1 MARINALLQKLSGG
15 NQWRRQWLVLLMALL
30 VSGCA
35 VRLAYNWLDFVI
47 GWKLDDYFELDR
59 RQRRALDAELAPL
72 LAWHRQQELPGYAR
86 LLRNLSADLA
96 GPLSTSQ
103 ISRYLDDWE
112 AATLRLA
119 ERLQQPANRVAAL
132 LSDQQ
137 VAAFM
142 VERRRKQAERRKD
155 WQEGGLAKVQRDA
168 MRKLERDIE
177 RWFGRMEPEQRQLIT
192 EWARWQQQYYPLWLD
207 YQEQWLDTL
216 EQTFAQ
222 RGTPQFGPAMIDV
235 VVNSGRVGGGRFSR
249 HVADSRQQWI
259 AWAARLSATLS
270 SEQRQQIRS
279 QLDELAGDLEALS
292 GSQAAA
298 LAASPQIAVRL

>member
-1 MARINALLQKLSGG
+1 M
-15 NQWRRQWLVLLMALL
+15 
-30 VSGCA
+30 
-35 VRLAYNWLDFVI
+35 RLAYNWLDFVI

-59 RQRRALDAELAPL
+59 RQKKALNKELEPL

-96 GPLSTSQ
+96 GPLTTTQ
-103 ISRYLDDWE
+103 VTHYLDDWE
-112 AATLRLA
+112 AATRRLA
-119 ERLQQPANRVAAL
+119 ERLQYPANRVAAL

-137 VAAFM
+137 VTAFM
-142 VERRRKQAERRKD
+142 AERRHKQAERRKD

-168 MRKLERDIE
+168 MRKLERDID
-177 RWFGRMEPEQRQLIT
+177 RWFGSMEPAQRQLVT

-216 EQTFAQ
+216 EQTLAQ
-222 RGTPQFGPAMIDV
+222 RGSRQFGPAMIDV
-235 VVNSGRVGGGRFSR
+235 VINSGRVGGGRFSR

-259 AWAARLSATLS
+259 TWAARLSATLTP
-270 SEQRQQIRS
+270 EQRQRIRS

-292 GSQAAA
+292 GEQSAVVAVI
-298 LAASPQIAVRL
+298 PQIAVRL

>member
-1 MARINALLQKLSGG
+1 MACINALWLKLSGG
-15 NQWRRQWLVLLMALL
+15 NQWRRRWLVLLMALL

-59 RQRRALDAELAPL
+59 RQQRALDDELEPL

-96 GPLSTSQ
+96 GPLTASQ
-103 ISRYLDDWE
+103 IGQYLDDWE

-142 VERRRKQAERRKD
+142 AERRRKQAERRQD
-155 WQEGGLAKVQRDA
+155 WQSGGLAKVQRDA

-177 RWFGRMEPEQRQLIT
+177 RWFGRMEPQQRQLIT

-222 RGTPQFGPAMIDV
+222 RGTPQFGPALVEV
-235 VVNSGRVGGGRFSR
+235 VINSGRVGGGRFSR

-259 AWAARLSATLS
+259 AWAARLSASLTT
-270 SEQRQQIRS
+270 EQRHQIRS

-292 GSQAAA
+292 GVQAAA

>member
-1 MARINALLQKLSGG
+1 MRAISALSLMTIGCS
-15 NQWRRQWLVLLMALL
+15 RWLRLAVVALMLLTA
-30 VSGCA
+30 SGCA

-59 RQRRALDAELAPL
+59 RQKKALDKELEPL

-96 GPLSTSQ
+96 GPLTTTQ
-103 ISRYLDDWE
+103 VTHYLDDWE

-119 ERLQQPANRVAAL
+119 EQLQQPANRVAAM

-142 VERRRKQAERRKD
+142 TERRHKQAERRKD
-155 WQEGGLAKVQRDA
+155 WQQGGLAKVQRDA

-177 RWFGRMEPEQRQLIT
+177 RWFGSMEPEQRQLVT

-216 EQTFAQ
+216 EQTLAQ
-222 RGTPQFGPAMIDV
+222 RGSPQFGPAMIEV
-235 VVNSGRVGGGRFSR
+235 VINSGRVGGGRFSR

-259 AWAARLSATLS
+259 TWAARLSATLS
-270 SEQRQQIRS
+270 PDQRQQIRS
-279 QLDELAGDLEALS
+279 QLDELATDLEALS
-292 GSQAAA
+292 GEPSAAVVV
-298 LAASPQIAVRL
+298 PQIAVRL